1 MSSRSA
7 IYLIGISGVLVA
19 VVVGALLYTI
29 GAGNAPDKADAL
41 TYRQAGYRQA
51 YPAAK
56 ATAYRSSRAAA
67 LVKGEHL
74 GRVRGRTLG
83 RRAGTAA
90 GTKKRKAVERARAR
104 KRELAAA
111 AARAEQ
117 AAAAQRAAEEKA
129 ANETGSF
136 GGCNV
141 PLFVDGYCP
150 SDAEIQQESEAESN
164 AGFPPGD

>member
-7 IYLIGISGVLVA
+7 IYLIGISGVLAA

-56 ATAYRSSRAAA
+56 ATAYRSSRATA

-74 GRVRGRTLG
+74 GRVHGRTLG
-83 RRAGTAA
+83 RRAGAAA

-104 KRELAAA
+104 RRELAA

-117 AAAAQRAAEEKA
+117 ADAAQRAAEEKA

-164 AGFPPGD
+164 AGFPPG